1 MARKIV
7 ERGRQLIEKTGIDFE
22 KYRSPELVE
31 RVGNLVGFVRGA
43 KKILA
48 CYQLLF
54 ALIIIVLCIW
64 FYTRGMNIAGILFF
78 FVIGILV
85 SAATGTA
92 LGTVKLSG
100 KVMEDSASVVGLLL
114 DLVKQIRSDLSG
126 LRQKQAAS
134 GTALSDLLKG
144 LSFMVVIPAVAELI
158 QNHLRLLAKPVKFL
172 AENTLFYLTQG
183 LADGLDQATRKIP
196 AAQLTAP
203 GEQKSAGFDQ
213 AIDEARGKI
222 DRLAQSLI
230 RKVTAPARLL
240 FTLSLILGLPM
251 LLIVYLIFA

>member
-1 MARKIV
+1 M
-7 ERGRQLIEKTGIDFE
+7 
-22 KYRSPELVE
+22 
-31 RVGNLVGFVRGA
+31 
-43 KKILA
+43 
-48 CYQLLF
+48 LF

-64 FYTRGMNIAGILFF
+64 FYTRGMNIAGIILF

-100 KVMEDSASVVGLLL
+100 KVMADSASVVGLLL
-114 DLVKQIRSDLSG
+114 DLVKQTRSDLSG

-144 LSFMVVIPAVAELI
+144 LSFVVVIPAVAELI

-172 AENTLFYLTQG
+172 AENALFYLTQT
-183 LADGLDQATRKIP
+183 LADTVDQATRKIP

-222 DRLAQSLI
+222 DRLAQGRLDLLHRYPGSHRGGQQRLT
-230 RKVTAPARLL
+230 RDQRQCPGGGTANLRLRRQCRDL
-240 FTLSLILGLPM
+240 RHPSGNFK
-251 LLIVYLIFA
+251 F